1 MERKVFVLTL
11 FLAAGMA
18 LGMIESQV
26 LNAQQSAKVTADQ
39 LIGTWTLL
47 EVYYTTQDGTRVDSL
62 GANPRG
68 RLRLD
73 ADGTFT
79 CQIMRLGLPKFK
91 SNNREAGTAEENKAV
106 VQGTISY
113 YGTYSINE
121 AEQVLNMHIEACSY
135 PNFDGVDQK
144 RPFTLQGD
152 TLSFINRNSSVA
164 GSTVHQTWRRIK

>member
-1 MERKVFVLTL
+1 
-11 FLAAGMA
+11 MA
-18 LGMIESQV
+18 LGMVDSQV
-26 LNAQQSAKVTADQ
+26 LNAQQPAKVSAEQ

-47 EVYYTTQDGTRVDSL
+47 EVYYTTQDGKRVDSL

-68 RLRLD
+68 RLRLN

-91 SNNREAGTAEENKAV
+91 SNNREKGTAEENKAV

-113 YGTYSINE
+113 YGTYKVNVP
-121 AEQVLNMHIEACSY
+121 EQFLAMHIEACSY
-135 PNFDGVDQK
+135 PNFDGVEQK
-144 RPFTLQGD
+144 RPFTLKGD

-164 GSTVHQTWRRIK
+164 GSTVHQTWKRIK